1 MFGEVAASG
10 EFDLEIAPR
19 DFTDVTLKHPL
30 PDITNDCYMVFTY
43 RRKIDGVEVASEQIE
58 LCKYIP
64 TLIEVGRGD
73 LALVEENDK
82 TIVTSE
88 EGGRKIRIVFDSV
101 GGNIESYTVDGE
113 EYLALDVENKGF
125 NLLMYAAP
133 IDNYMNVDWL
143 WNARGFRDISVTC
156 DRFNA
161 EKKVENKVG
170 RAEIQVV
177 QTVNLGGK
185 KRMRFFVNYTVW
197 HNGYIDVT
205 ASLYSPFAYDM
216 PRYGMSLVMPGKFGR
231 AEYYGLGPEE
241 NYPDFKTQSV
251 MGDYSRD
258 VKDMYVPYIKPQDS
272 GIRGECRRASVTDG
286 SGRGFAFIAGDGQ
299 TFSFTA
305 QDVDPDSLLEVTHD
319 YEVVRTDRTYVS
331 LLRFVRGVGSNSCGP
346 DARREYRLYTGRKK
360 ELNFTF
366 RLMPLFG

>member
-1 MFGEVAASG
+1 
-10 EFDLEIAPR
+10 
-19 DFTDVTLKHPL
+19 
-30 PDITNDCYMVFTY
+30 
-43 RRKIDGVEVASEQIE
+43 
-58 LCKYIP
+58 
-64 TLIEVGRGD
+64 
-73 LALVEENDK
+73 
-82 TIVTSE
+82 
-88 EGGRKIRIVFDSV
+88 
-101 GGNIESYTVDGE
+101 
-113 EYLALDVENKGF
+113 
-125 NLLMYAAP
+125 
-133 IDNYMNVDWL
+133 
-143 WNARGFRDISVTC
+143 
-156 DRFNA
+156 
-161 EKKVENKVG
+161 
-170 RAEIQVV
+170 
-177 QTVNLGGK
+177 
-185 KRMRFFVNYTVW
+185 MRFFVNYTVW

-286 SGRGFAFIAGDGQ
+286 SGRGLAFIAGGGQ

-319 YEVVRTDRTYVS
+319 HEVVRTDRTYVS